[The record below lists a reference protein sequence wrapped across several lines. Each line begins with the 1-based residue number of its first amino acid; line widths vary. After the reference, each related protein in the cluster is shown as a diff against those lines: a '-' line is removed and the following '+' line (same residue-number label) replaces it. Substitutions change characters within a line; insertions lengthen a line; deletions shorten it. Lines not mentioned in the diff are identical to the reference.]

1 MGIEQCEW
9 DLALYG
15 RVYFRWEE
23 RGVEGGREV
32 VGRGSGRAVLCPDP
46 PPPPPTHTQ
55 AAYFV
60 TLDVVALRLRAYQV
74 AERVHNYI
82 CT

>member
-1 MGIEQCEW
+1 MRMGPCSI
-9 DLALYG
+9 
-15 RVYFRWEE
+15 WE
-23 RGVEGGREV
+23 GLFPLGGAGSGGREV
-32 VGRGSGRAVLCPDP
+32 VGRGSGRAVLCPDPPPPPP

-74 AERVHNYI
+74 AERVHNHI